1 MREEKRRRTKV
12 EEYTVYI
19 AKDGKTFTSQ
29 KECEVH
35 EMILDGKA
43 KVCPDCHGEKFRDV
57 IIREFDPMW
66 HEGGYRFVERT
77 EYKKWPTCKGKGYLV
92 KKEKWE

>member
-1 MREEKRRRTKV
+1 MKEEKRRRTRV
-12 EEYTVYI
+12 EECSVYI

-43 KVCPDCHGEKFRDV
+43 KVCPDCHGNRFRDV
-57 IIREFDPMW
+57 ITYDFKWVWPYETI
-66 HEGGYRFVERT
+66 ERK
-77 EYKKWPTCKGKGYLV
+77 EWKKCPTCRGKGYLIL
-92 KKEKWE
+92 KIRETWE